1 MSEKT
6 FKKTTIVVESYNNC
20 CERFQRKPKKR
31 KRHYCIKRR
40 ILLPIYYNNSN
51 NNNNTINPT
60 NPIKE
65 LKSFKIIV
73 KPKVMLID
81 VMANNVMLSK
91 CIQRS
96 TQLQNC
102 LKSLSNKDYCFELS
116 PHDFG
121 GPPLYLQL
129 QEQQQKQKL
138 HQKLIIYYS
147 DYEQQPAATITASQ
161 NIQTKFLPTCKAG
174 TAASSIAEA
183 TANDDNS

>member
-1 MSEKT
+1 
-6 FKKTTIVVESYNNC
+6 
-20 CERFQRKPKKR
+20 
-31 KRHYCIKRR
+31 
-40 ILLPIYYNNSN
+40 
-51 NNNNTINPT
+51 
-60 NPIKE
+60 
-65 LKSFKIIV
+65 
-73 KPKVMLID
+73 MLID

-129 QEQQQKQKL
+129 QKQEQKQKL
-138 HQKLIIYYS
+138 HQKLYNIYYS
-147 DYEQQPAATITASQ
+147 DYEQQLQQPAATITASQ
-161 NIQTKFLPTCKAG
+161 YIQTKFLPTCKAG

>member
-1 MSEKT
+1 M
-6 FKKTTIVVESYNNC
+6 ESYNNC

-40 ILLPIYYNNSN
+40 IHLPIYYNNSSNSKN
-51 NNNNTINPT
+51 NNNINPT

-129 QEQQQKQKL
+129 QKQEQKQKL
-138 HQKLIIYYS
+138 HQKLYNIYYS
-147 DYEQQPAATITASQ
+147 DYEQQLQQPAATITASQ
-161 NIQTKFLPTCKAG
+161 YIQTKFLPTCKAG